1 MTRTLVPAMVVPP
14 QPAINIRKKTTR
26 TALRK
31 VAGLAIRPPPPE
43 DREVNGQRLISA
55 WLSKEW

>member
-1 MTRTLVPAMVVPP
+1 MVVPP
-14 QPAINIRKKTTR
+14 QPAINIRKKTPR

-31 VAGLAIRPPPPE
+31 VAGLAIHPPSPE
-43 DREVNGQRLISA
+43 DREVRGQRLISA